1 MFGMISQKA
10 IYGQSEGIIRAKNKI
25 ADETGAD
32 LTGGMV
38 WKFAPWVRVFAASD
52 PETARVLMTLKPEYV
67 TKAGLSD
74 MLFGDDPKGFIGGLL
89 YEEGPMWQK
98 IRKILTEEFNQ
109 ASLDS
114 YVDAMDES
122 VKSYV
127 QRLKSI
133 GNDAAVRDVSELNN
147 QLTLEVMLKTVFG
160 DQSIDLIK
168 TNGKD
173 EICIAFKQIRN
184 TSNGFI
190 KFI

>member
-1 MFGMISQKA
+1 
-10 IYGQSEGIIRAKNKI
+10 
-25 ADETGAD
+25 
-32 LTGGMV
+32 MV
-38 WKFAPWVRVFAASD
+38 WKVAPWLRVFVASD

-74 MLFGDDPKGFIGGLL
+74 MIFGDDPKGFIGGLL

-98 IRKILTEEFNQ
+98 SRKILTEEFNQ

-127 QRLKSI
+127 QRLKTI
-133 GNDAAVRDVSELNN
+133 GNDVSELNN
-147 QLTLEVMLKTVFG
+147 QLTLEEMLKTVFG

-173 EICIAFKQIRN
+173 KICIAFKQIRN
-184 TSNGFI
+184 NFFLKLT
-190 KFI
+190 